1 MSKIIK
7 FLKDE
12 SGATSVE
19 YALMYTL
26 IALVVVGG
34 AAMLG
39 LAVKAMF
46 GKDTGAW

>member
-1 MSKIIK
+1 MNKLVK

-12 SGATSVE
+12 NGSTSVE

-34 AAMLG
+34 VSMLG
-39 LAVKAMF
+39 LAVKAMY
-46 GKDTGAW
+46 GKDTGTW